1 MGVVWKAVDT
11 NLDREV
17 AVKILPA
24 ALAGDAERL
33 ARFDREAKVLA
44 SLNHPNVATVH
55 GFHDVGGVRFLV
67 MELVSGETLEER
79 LKRGALAADEA
90 VPIARKIIDGIEYA
104 HERGIVHRDLKPANV
119 KLTADGGVKVLD
131 FGLAKAIAGDS
142 GASPTSTP
150 HAMPT
155 LTSMGTVAVMILGTA
170 AYMSPEQARGVN
182 IDRRADIWAFGALF
196 YEMLTGRRA
205 FEGETISDTLASV
218 LRAPLE
224 WEALPA
230 STPPA
235 VLRLLKRCLERDPKK
250 RLRDIGEARIA
261 LDSMAAEPETP
272 APVPPAAAPSS
283 SRLPWILFAAAFVA
297 AAILVGMSFF
307 RKESEARVTRF
318 EVPTDPKLVRMDW
331 PRLSPDGRILA
342 FQGIDAGGK

>member
-55 GFHDVGGVRFLV
+55 GFHDVDGVRFLV

-131 FGLAKAIAGDS
+131 F
-142 GASPTSTP
+142 
-150 HAMPT
+150 
-155 LTSMGTVAVMILGTA
+155 
-170 AYMSPEQARGVN
+170 
-182 IDRRADIWAFGALF
+182 
-196 YEMLTGRRA
+196 
-205 FEGETISDTLASV
+205 
-218 LRAPLE
+218 
-224 WEALPA
+224 
-230 STPPA
+230 
-235 VLRLLKRCLERDPKK
+235 
-250 RLRDIGEARIA
+250 
-261 LDSMAAEPETP
+261 
-272 APVPPAAAPSS
+272 
-283 SRLPWILFAAAFVA
+283 
-297 AAILVGMSFF
+297 
-307 RKESEARVTRF
+307 
-318 EVPTDPKLVRMDW
+318 
-331 PRLSPDGRILA
+331 
-342 FQGIDAGGK
+342 